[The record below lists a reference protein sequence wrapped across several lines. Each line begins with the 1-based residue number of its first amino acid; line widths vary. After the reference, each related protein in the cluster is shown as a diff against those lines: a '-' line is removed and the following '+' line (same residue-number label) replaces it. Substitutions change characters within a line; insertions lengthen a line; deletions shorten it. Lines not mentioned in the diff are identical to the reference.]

1 MQYLGLQKFKLKI
14 FSFRLP
20 NQRKVILQKEDV
32 KVRERMTEVSKPNVK
47 EEESFISDSQ
57 DYLFHNISSQAE

>member
-1 MQYLGLQKFKLKI
+1 MKLKI
-14 FSFRLP
+14 FAFRLP
-20 NQRKVILQKEDV
+20 NQRKVILQKDDV
-32 KVRERMTEVSKPNVK
+32 KAREKMMEVSKPNVR